1 MHVSAHTSVFGS
13 VVLKKKKK
21 PKPNA
26 QKRWHS
32 GMTIRGLISL
42 LESSSWN
49 HENHLLKFDIKIS
62 SNS

>member
-13 VVLKKKKK
+13 VVFKKKK
-21 PKPNA
+21 PNA
-26 QKRWHS
+26 LKRWHS
-32 GMTIRGLISL
+32 GMTIRGVISL

-62 SNS
+62 SKS